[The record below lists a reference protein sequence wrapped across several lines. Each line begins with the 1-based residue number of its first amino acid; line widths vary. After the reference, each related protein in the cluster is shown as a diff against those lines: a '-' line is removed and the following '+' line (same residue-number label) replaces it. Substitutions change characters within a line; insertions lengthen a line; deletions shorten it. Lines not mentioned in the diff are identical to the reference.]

1 MSFSLPNEGTSRPL
15 WTNPEVFD
23 RIAERLRILAHPH
36 RLRMVEML
44 LAGKYSVG
52 ELAESCSIP
61 SHMASEHLRLM
72 QHCGLLG
79 SEKEGRY
86 TYYRIAEPNLQRLL
100 SCLKDQQ
107 LGMDEPG
114 MVSHNPV
121 SFASVSAESVDA
133 AATNGL
139 ECSKDAVASHGESQH
154 IEKLHTPTELNG

>member
-1 MSFSLPNEGTSRPL
+1 MSFSLPNEGASRPL

-107 LGMDEPG
+107 FGLDEPG
-114 MVSHNPV
+114 MVSHHSVPV
-121 SFASVSAESVDA
+121 ASVSVESESPA
-133 AATNGL
+133 AANGL
-139 ECSKDAVASHGESQH
+139 P
-154 IEKLHTPTELNG
+154 LTENVVENNPLV

>member
-1 MSFSLPNEGTSRPL
+1 MSFSLPSEGASRPL
-15 WTNPEVFD
+15 WTNPEIFD
-23 RIAERLRILAHPH
+23 RMAERLRILAHPH

-86 TYYRIAEPNLQRLL
+86 TYHRIAEPNLQRLL

-107 LGMDEPG
+107 FGLDEPG
-114 MVSHNPV
+114 MVSHHPEPV
-121 SFASVSAESVDA
+121 ASNSVESEFPDE
-133 AATNGL
+133 TNGL
-139 ECSKDAVASHGESQH
+139 PLPENVVDNNP
-154 IEKLHTPTELNG
+154 LR

>member
-1 MSFSLPNEGTSRPL
+1 MSFSLPNEGAPRPL

-100 SCLKDQQ
+100 SCLKDQH

-114 MVSHNPV
+114 MVTHNSEPV
-121 SFASVSAESVDA
+121 ASVSVESETR
-133 AATNGL
+133 AATSDL
-139 ECSKDAVASHGESQH
+139 QYPEDMVESHPLS
-154 IEKLHTPTELNG
+154 

>member
-107 LGMDEPG
+107 FGLDEPG
-114 MVSHNPV
+114 MASHTSEPV
-121 SFASVSAESVDA
+121 SPVSVESDTTG
-133 AATNGL
+133 ATSDLQNPDDMV
-139 ECSKDAVASHGESQH
+139 ESHPLS
-154 IEKLHTPTELNG
+154 

>member
-1 MSFSLPNEGTSRPL
+1 MSYSLPNEGTAPPL

-86 TYYRIAEPNLQRLL
+86 TFYRIAEPNLQRLL
-100 SCLKDQQ
+100 LCLKDQQ
-107 LGMDEPG
+107 LRLDEPAAL
-114 MVSHNPV
+114 SHNP
-121 SFASVSAESVDA
+121 SPPIA
-133 AATNGL
+133 AATPLESAPPTSGLHHAADMAGTDMANHHIGTQNG
-139 ECSKDAVASHGESQH
+139 Q
-154 IEKLHTPTELNG
+154 PELNG

>member
-114 MVSHNPV
+114 MVTHHSDPV
-121 SFASVSAESVDA
+121 ASVSVDSETTTATSDLRNPEDMVESHP
-133 AATNGL
+133 L
-139 ECSKDAVASHGESQH
+139 S
-154 IEKLHTPTELNG
+154 